1 MTNAALV
8 ALTAPAQY
16 PQAALARLGD
26 TAAALL
32 AESLSSRAG
41 SYAELLACL
50 AAIAQRAV
58 PIMNAVLAATA
69 SEAEL
74 AGVVHA
80 ERLARAGRQLFAE
93 LAGRRSQG
101 AQIDAMR
108 WHQGCR
114 HLLADLTLLRREF
127 APTALVG
134 VNWPTANEHAP
145 IRWLP
150 GAESAMTQLAQ
161 DPLRAAACWD
171 LETLADSLA
180 RWVRV
185 T

>member
-1 MTNAALV
+1 MANAALV

-80 ERLARAGRQLFAE
+80 ERLARAGQQLFAE
-93 LAGRRSQG
+93 LASRRSQG

-108 WHQGCR
+108 WHRLCR
-114 HLLADLTLLRREF
+114 RLLADLTLLPREF
-127 APTALVG
+127 APTAFAG
-134 VNWPTANEHAP
+134 VNWPTASEHAP
-145 IRWLP
+145 IGWLP
-150 GAESAMTQLAQ
+150 GAASALTQLAQ